1 MNFRFQPQ
9 KSRLLGPRVVIYTI
23 LILAMAWVMMRYDKN
38 LEEDNAKRNI
48 ATPQEVTLKGVPAA
62 STLPRLVLLTDS
74 DNNLD
79 DLVNQANK
87 ELKDK
92 CLVSVVTAAGDS
104 DLAILKKAF
113 QVDLFPTAILF
124 DKDDQEISR
133 VAPPL
138 TLERL
143 QELFP

>member
-1 MNFRFQPQ
+1 
-9 KSRLLGPRVVIYTI
+9 
-23 LILAMAWVMMRYDKN
+23 MAWVMMRYDKN
-38 LEEDNAKRNI
+38 LKEDNAKRNI
-48 ATPQEVTLKGVPAA
+48 TTRQEVTLKDAPAD
-62 STLPRLVLLTDS
+62 STLPRLVLLADS

-79 DLVNQANK
+79 DLVNKANK
-87 ELKDK
+87 ELKGK

-124 DKDDQEISR
+124 DKDDHEIGR
-133 VAPPL
+133 ATPPL

-143 QELFP
+143 RELFP

>member
-9 KSRLLGPRVVIYTI
+9 KNRLLGPRVVIYTI

-38 LEEDNAKRNI
+38 LQAEKSRRPLSL
-48 ATPQEVTLKGVPAA
+48 PQQETLHPVQESA
-62 STLPRLVLLTDS
+62 LPRLVLLADS
-74 DNNLD
+74 ANNLD

-92 CLVSVVTAAGDS
+92 CLVSIVTAAGDS

-124 DKDDQEISR
+124 DKDDHEIGR